1 MIGGYSSWIHLLCH
15 QWGFHQEAQPAA
27 ELGRAAPARGYGMVL
42 AARAAKLARALGR
55 KFLFLLSLFQV
66 GTDTAW
72 DRARHVSG
80 WHHAKHLHANVSNLT
95 KFSLSPAEFRCLGAA
110 DLSLRCSPHC
120 QGLQLF
126 VFCTEHLLCSVLSFG
141 KPSEFSSCG
150 TLFLSRL
157 ENEKHVRSGSCFD
170 LHSNRKQ

>member
-1 MIGGYSSWIHLLCH
+1 MTGGSSSWIQLCQ
-15 QWGFHQEAQPAA
+15 QWGFHQETQRAA
-27 ELGRAAPARGYGMVL
+27 ALGRAAPARGDGMVL

-95 KFSLSPAEFRCLGAA
+95 KLSLSHQQSSDVWEQLILPSGAHLTA
-110 DLSLRCSPHC
+110 KACSYLYSALSTSYAP
-120 QGLQLF
+120 
-126 VFCTEHLLCSVLSFG
+126 SS
-141 KPSEFSSCG
+141 PSENCQSFVPVARYFCPG
-150 TLFLSRL
+150 
-157 ENEKHVRSGSCFD
+157 
-170 LHSNRKQ
+170 